1 MKQERI
7 AVADMLP
14 DKHNPRKKFEG
25 IRELADSFAIT
36 PGRPGEPFNPPIV
49 VQDGAKYRIVE
60 GHRRHKAMKR
70 LKTETCLAIVADDF
84 DEANTLAV
92 MLATDEKQKLTA
104 VEKSKGVQTML
115 LTGVDPVTVEKAAY
129 LPKGS
134 AKKIK
139 TAMDAAGDAAEQMSM
154 ERLYAIAEF
163 KGDEEAVKEL
173 SECSENDINATVA
186 CIKNKRM
193 RERAVAEF
201 AALLQEKGVEIVD
214 SRPDGYQ
221 YDKRITSSEDLTEY
235 LAEANVANVKAKID
249 NYMYSPVDVA
259 IYASESERQVDP
271 EEQKRNEERD
281 RHIAAYKAGAK
292 RRMSWVA
299 QTLAR
304 PNGGLPR
311 IAEEVENDHERFD
324 WQWDQVFEYI
334 GDEANIPAGA
344 SEIIEYVW
352 DFERVNWGL
361 FSYYAETSYEYDREA
376 CVVFI
381 HLIDLLTSD
390 GYEPDESETVMY
402 ETAKKESEAE
412 DIEA

>member
-186 CIKNKRM
+186 SIKNKRM
-193 RERAVAEF
+193 RDLAAAEF

-214 SRPDGYQ
+214 SSPAGYE
-221 YDKRITSSEDLTEY
+221 YDKRITDADELAEY
-235 LAEANVANVKAKID
+235 LAGAAVASVKAKIS
-249 NYMYSPVDVA
+249 NNMYSPVDVA
-259 IYASESERQVDP
+259 IYTPESERQVDP
-271 EEQKRNEERD
+271 EEQKRKEERD
-281 RHIAAYKAGAK
+281 RHIATYSAGAE

-299 QTLAR
+299 QKVAR
-304 PNGGLPR
+304 PTDDLPR
-311 IAEEVENDHERFD
+311 IGAEVEADEHRFD
-324 WQWDQVFEYI
+324 WQWTEISDYI
-334 GDEANIPAGA
+334 GDEADVPAGP
-344 SEIIEYVW
+344 SEIIKHVW
-352 DFERVNWGL
+352 DMENVNNGL
-361 FSYYAETSYEYDREA
+361 YRYYGYYVYNCEA
-376 CVVFI
+376 CAKYV
-381 HLIDLLTSD
+381 HLIDLLMSD

-402 ETAKKESEAE
+402 ETAKKELEAE
-412 DIEA
+412 DLEA